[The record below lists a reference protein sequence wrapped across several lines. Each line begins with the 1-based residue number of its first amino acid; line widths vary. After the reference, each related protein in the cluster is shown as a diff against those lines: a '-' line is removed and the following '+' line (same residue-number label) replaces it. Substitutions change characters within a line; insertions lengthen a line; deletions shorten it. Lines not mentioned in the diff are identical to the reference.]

1 MEVVWWS
8 EAGLFPKEFED
19 LGVKMG
25 AGTQEFL
32 EVGLE
37 EGANIGR
44 REIEGWQPVAAGE
57 ANAAFGFEF
66 DRNSVDIESL
76 FLKEAAEPANR
87 TLGRSKME
95 GAAEKKALPLVIG
108 HNDKVGVVGLIQAES
123 RKDPDGLF
131 FPFVVPFEGL
141 KQRFHGIQGGRRSG
155 LHSAILPQGVGHW
168 QG

>member
-1 MEVVWWS
+1 MEVVWRS

-25 AGTQEFL
+25 AGTQKLL

-37 EGANIGR
+37 KGANIGR
-44 REIEGWQPVAAGE
+44 REIERRQPVAAGE

-95 GAAEKKALPLVIG
+95 GAAEKEALPLVIG
-108 HNDKVGVVGLIQAES
+108 HNDKVGVIGFIQPEP
-123 RKDPDGLF
+123 RKDSDRLF
-131 FPFVVPFEGL
+131 FPFVIPF
-141 KQRFHGIQGGRRSG
+141 
-155 LHSAILPQGVGHW
+155 
-168 QG
+168 